1 MYMKRIFS
9 LLLLTISV
17 SISLSAQTKGN
28 CNKMQQWLQEMN
40 QAKAEFVAKDMALSQ
55 EQRAKFIPLYKSMNE
70 ETAKLAGETR
80 DMERRID
87 KSPAASDEE
96 YEQAATAMYE
106 LNGKR
111 NAIEMRYFA
120 KYKTILTKP
129 QLYKL
134 KKAEDKWHR
143 QLMKK
148 RHEAKNRH
156 H

>member
-1 MYMKRIFS
+1 
-9 LLLLTISV
+9 
-17 SISLSAQTKGN
+17 
-28 CNKMQQWLQEMN
+28 MN

-148 RHEAKNRH
+148 RREAKNRH